1 MDALDLL
8 LGNEELLRKPQKKFI
23 IKRLSKDEAK
33 FELTLEAIHMDTL
46 KHIQELN
53 TKGPKQEL
61 DSIDVQ
67 ISMMTYGVREFN
79 VKVDGNAEKIAETC
93 KRLGVSNA
101 EQLIIRIL
109 LPGEIAE
116 IANAITELSGFG
128 GDTIEEVKNV

>member
-93 KRLGVSNA
+93 KRFGVSNA